1 MKKIFIFTLFLFS
14 ASVFQL
20 AKSQNYS
27 CDISFDKI
35 NTIKFPDLYNFNI
48 INVKFKNDLND
59 NWEIFDIS
67 LAQNLEV
74 NANKLFDKEML
85 LVKDIIKGKKI
96 GYNEKKFYTELLKSF
111 NYEYSFDD
119 IERQVR
125 VLSSNEKNNILR
137 ELENNISYPIDEL
150 RGYILNTKEDI
161 INNFNTSNMVVN
173 SQNGYLKMN
182 FNENTTHIEL
192 LVNIRD
198 LNKNFFNININV
210 SESFF
215 ELKLLGNCKNISNKI
230 DNVQNENGIDC
241 LNAYNL
247 QLFPEYCA
255 SKILEPYKIED
266 DVNINQKSKNPFLEM
281 CKKSKLSDLDKDVA
295 MLCIE
300 KLDKK

>member
-1 MKKIFIFTLFLFS
+1 
-14 ASVFQL
+14 
-20 AKSQNYS
+20 
-27 CDISFDKI
+27 
-35 NTIKFPDLYNFNI
+35 
-48 INVKFKNDLND
+48 
-59 NWEIFDIS
+59 
-67 LAQNLEV
+67 
-74 NANKLFDKEML
+74 
-85 LVKDIIKGKKI
+85 
-96 GYNEKKFYTELLKSF
+96 
-111 NYEYSFDD
+111 
-119 IERQVR
+119 
-125 VLSSNEKNNILR
+125 
-137 ELENNISYPIDEL
+137 
-150 RGYILNTKEDI
+150 
-161 INNFNTSNMVVN
+161 
-173 SQNGYLKMN
+173 MN

-215 ELKLLGNCKNISNKI
+215 ELTLLGNCKNISNKI